1 MESKIEKT
9 FTFTDEFYF
18 GDSKDKPCCE
28 TKMTVIDKI
37 SNNSPVYVIN
47 YEHQIITPHKRSIIL
62 SIEDLIVPCPF
73 AFFKDENVR
82 ECFEGVIV
90 IKNPMTTSM
99 INMIMMDDK
108 ELEKYSGNSTAQ
120 SYRRNI
126 VNITNFGIKFNEKYD
141 Y

>member
-18 GDSKDKPCCE
+18 GDSKDKPSCD
-28 TKMTVIDKI
+28 TKITIIDKI

-47 YEHQIITPHKRSIIL
+47 YEHKIITPRKSYIVQTL
-62 SIEDLIVPCPF
+62 EDVVVPCPF
-73 AFFKDENVR
+73 AFFKEERVR
-82 ECFEGVIV
+82 ECYEGVIV

-99 INMIMMDDK
+99 VEMMMMDDE
-108 ELEKYSGNSTAQ
+108 ELEKYTGTTTSQ

-126 VNITNFGIKFNEKYD
+126 MVNITNFWD
-141 Y
+141 